1 MNKFLE
7 FWKRDRRY
15 VTLIKAV
22 LLALLPVLC
31 SAVRCAV
38 DKEASGMFIC
48 RRVSGTTSCFI
59 SSRWKG

>member
-38 DKEASGMFIC
+38 DQRGIGDVYLPACEW
-48 RRVSGTTSCFI
+48 TTSCFI